1 MSTLDSTRPRE
12 GRFHGGAMGTADIV
26 FFVLAGV
33 APMGVGVALLTLSIA
48 RGNGAGVP
56 GSYLIAG
63 VVLALF
69 SAGYVRMSRWIT
81 NVGGFYTFAR
91 RGLGRRAGGATA
103 YVALLAYNAA
113 TIGIFG
119 ALAYFG
125 SQVLTAV
132 VGTAVSWQVCAL
144 VAFVVVAVLA
154 YFEVTMS
161 AEGARRGAGRRGA
174 DPARLRRRGPGPE
187 RLSRLLSRRRSNTAG
202 VQLRPGVGQAAIA
215 GLTRCRHPG
224 WGRPPAR
231 QLLSTEKVM
240 ELTNSYRLRGN
251 VKVLSAALG
260 VGVLITMGAVTVAYP
275 TSAIGTSSDSWK
287 ADTAVTLIP
296 ATRTQPSSR
305 PQYIVDPCYWAT
317 WHQQLHNNC

>member
-132 VGTAVSWQVCAL
+132 V
-144 VAFVVVAVLA
+144 
-154 YFEVTMS
+154 
-161 AEGARRGAGRRGA
+161 AG
-174 DPARLRRRGPGPE
+174 
-187 RLSRLLSRRRSNTAG
+187 
-202 VQLRPGVGQAAIA
+202 LRPGRVRRRRRVG
-215 GLTRCRHPG
+215 L
-224 WGRPPAR
+224 
-231 QLLSTEKVM
+231 
-240 ELTNSYRLRGN
+240 LRGHHERRRC
-251 VKVLSAALG
+251 SAWRW
-260 VGVLITMGAVTVAYP
+260 P
-275 TSAIGTSSDSWK
+275 
-287 ADTAVTLIP
+287 P
-296 ATRTQPSSR
+296 R
-305 PQYIVDPCYWAT
+305 C
-317 WHQQLHNNC
+317 